1 MVNSDTNDRTPRIRN
16 ERTVRILQFAKKKK
30 KKKQFLTK
38 QKQKQKNTA
47 SIADFGVIPWG

>member
-30 KKKQFLTK
+30 KKKTIFNNNK
-38 QKQKQKNTA
+38 KKNTA
-47 SIADFGVIPWG
+47 SIADLGVIA

>member
-30 KKKQFLTK
+30 KKQFLTK